1 MLSILQLRLVLL
13 LEILRTFGLRGI
25 KLAKISFVVV
35 QPLTV
40 LMDNVL
46 SDIVQ
51 EGSVVGS
58 TCLLGKSLYFRVMQ
72 GYLHDEQGSRPSL
85 QIIFQPGNS
94 V

>member
-13 LEILRTFGLRGI
+13 LEILRTFGLRGV
-25 KLAKISFVVV
+25 KLAEVSFVVV

-58 TCLLGKSLYFRVMQ
+58 TCFLGKNLYFRVMQ